1 MIAKIGH
8 GSRIY
13 GALIYNHSKVL
24 DNRAEILH
32 LHNMLETP
40 DGKYAAAQLFSSF
53 LPYLAANR
61 KTEKTAV
68 HISLNPDPADQV
80 TDGEFIKMADEYM
93 QTMGYGDQP
102 YVVFK
107 HNDIE
112 RTHIHIV
119 STSVDKKGVKISDS
133 FEKKRSMEAC
143 REIEKKFNLIRAHEK
158 QESKENLGFFS
169 PVDHAKGNVKSQ
181 IAAVV
186 RYLPKYYNFQS
197 LGGYHALL
205 SLFNIS
211 VEHIRKHYQG
221 EVKEGLVY
229 FALDKNGNK
238 VSNPFKSS
246 LFGKQAG
253 LDAVKANCVK
263 NRNVPSELKVKTAQ
277 VIARAIGITA
287 NEKQFTDYLTEY
299 GINTVIRRNEENRLY
314 GISFID
320 HNTRHVFNGSHLG
333 KQFSANQFH
342 TLFSSANREEMGK
355 TVQEKSPN
363 KVNEKTSAG
372 TDELHPLFSF
382 MLDSANLSSDFG
394 LLDTLLLG
402 NMQEDPE
409 EQLFEF
415 TMKKKRKRKGHHKK

>member
-13 GALIYNHSKVL
+13 GALVYNHSKVT

-40 DGKYAAAQLFSSF
+40 DGKYSAVQLFSSF

-61 KTEKTAV
+61 KTEKTAI
-68 HISLNPDPADQV
+68 HISLNPDPGDQV
-80 TDGEFIKMADEYM
+80 TDGEFIRIADKYM
-93 QTMGYGDQP
+93 RTMGYGDQP

-119 STSVDKKGVKISDS
+119 STSVDKNGVKISDS
-133 FEKKRSMEAC
+133 FEKKRSMDAC
-143 REIEKKFNLIRAHEK
+143 REIEKKFNLIPTREK
-158 QESKENLGFFS
+158 LELHENLGLY
-169 PVDHAKGNVKSQ
+169 PVDYTKGNIKSQ

-186 RYLPKYYNFQS
+186 RYLPKYYNYYS
-197 LGGYHALL
+197 LGGYNALL

-211 VEHIRKHYQG
+211 VEHIKKDYQG
-221 EVKEGLVY
+221 EMKEGLLY

-238 VSNPFKSS
+238 VSNPFKAS

-253 LDAVKANCVK
+253 LDAVKINCK
-263 NRNVPSELKVKTAQ
+263 TNRNVPAEIKEKTAQ
-277 VIARAIGITA
+277 VITEAIHITA
-287 NEKQFTDYLTEY
+287 NEKQFRDYLTEH

-314 GISFID
+314 GITFID
-320 HNTRHVFNGSHLG
+320 HNTRHVYNGSHLG

-342 TLFSSANREEMGK
+342 ELFSNGKRQEMVKAEQGNSLNIK
-355 TVQEKSPN
+355 K
-363 KVNEKTSAG
+363 EKTSTVA
-372 TDELHPLFSF
+372 DELHPLFGF
-382 MLDSANLSSDFG
+382 MLDSANLSSDWG
-394 LLDTLLLG
+394 LLHSLLLE
-402 NMQEDPE
+402 NIAEDPE
-409 EQLFEF
+409 EQIFEF
-415 TMKKKRKRKGHHKK
+415 NMKKKKKRKGQHKK

>member
-13 GALIYNHSKVL
+13 GALVYNHSKVL

-40 DGKYAAAQLFSSF
+40 DGKYSAAQLFSSF
-53 LPYLAANR
+53 LPHLAANR
-61 KTEKTAV
+61 KTEKTAF
-68 HISLNPDPADQV
+68 HISLNPDPGDQV
-80 TDGEFIKMADEYM
+80 TDREFIKIADEYM
-93 QTMGYGDQP
+93 RTMGYGDQP

-119 STSVDKKGVKISDS
+119 STSVDKNGVKIPDS

-143 REIEKKFNLIRAHEK
+143 REIEKKFDLIRAHEK
-158 QESKENLGFFS
+158 QESKENLGFS

-197 LGGYHALL
+197 LGGYNALL

-211 VEHIRKHYQG
+211 VEHIRKDYQG
-221 EVKEGLVY
+221 QIKEGLVY

-253 LDAVKANCVK
+253 LDAVKANCGA
-263 NRNVPSELKVKTAQ
+263 NRNVPSEMKVKTAQ
-277 VIARAIGITA
+277 VIAQAIGITA
-287 NEKQFTDYLTEY
+287 NEKQFKDYLTEH

-314 GISFID
+314 GITFID

-342 TLFSSANREEMGK
+342 ALFSSGNRDKIGK
-355 TVQEKSPN
+355 AVHQKSPN
-363 KVNEKTSAG
+363 KVNKKASAG

-382 MLDSANLSSDFG
+382 ILDSANLSSNFG
-394 LLDTLLLG
+394 LVDTLLLG
-402 NMQEDPE
+402 NMTEDPE

-415 TMKKKRKRKGHHKK
+415 NMKKKRKRKGQHKK